1 VVARVKYYATI
12 DPERPVIS
20 VTDEDCEEVFRDILI
35 HGTPR
40 AVAADMKLAEFGFT
54 RAGEWEQSP
63 AGWQAEC
70 APGSDPISFDEEIGA
85 ADYARIMRRVSGD
98 ESAPSVSAFNSSI

>member
-1 VVARVKYYATI
+1 MRYYAII

-20 VTDEDCEEVFRDILI
+20 VTDEACEEVFRDILI

-40 AVAADMKLAEFGFT
+40 AAAADMKLAEFGFT

-70 APGSDPISFDEEIGA
+70 ASGNPGSDPISFDEKIGA
-85 ADYARIMRRVSGD
+85 ADYARIMRRISGD